1 MRIFN
6 TLQVCDYRDHVMP
19 LGPLL
24 LASFPRTPAI
34 DDCLGALLATL
45 YLIRHAKPAATYGD
59 SVDPGLDDKGREQAV
74 SAANELKALP
84 NRLPVYTSP
93 LRRCRETA
101 LPLAEM
107 WGVQPIVFPEIGE
120 IPSPPL
126 SLQERQT
133 WLRNGMASDWA
144 NLQATAPADSPD
156 YSAWRRT
163 LVDSLSAMAS
173 DAVIFSH
180 FIAIN
185 AAVGSA
191 MGNEQVITFR
201 PDHASITIIE
211 TGAGKLS
218 VVSQGRE
225 VGAMSDT
232 SVLLGR

>member
-1 MRIFN
+1 
-6 TLQVCDYRDHVMP
+6 
-19 LGPLL
+19 
-24 LASFPRTPAI
+24 
-34 DDCLGALLATL
+34 LGALLATL

-74 SAANELKALP
+74 AAANELKGLP

-101 LPLAEM
+101 QPLADL
-107 WGVQPIVFPEIGE
+107 WGIQPIVFPEIGE

-126 SLQERQT
+126 SLLERQT

-144 NLQATAPADSPD
+144 NLQATAPAGSPD
-156 YSAWRRT
+156 YTAWRHA
-163 LVDSLSAMAS
+163 LVDALGAMAG

-185 AAVGSA
+185 AAIGWA
-191 MGNEQVITFR
+191 EGNEQVITFR
-201 PDHASITIIE
+201 PDHASMTMIDTS
-211 TGAGKLS
+211 GGKLS
-218 VVSQGRE
+218 VKLLGRE
-225 VGAMSDT
+225 VGASSDT